1 MPSNKDVIR
10 ITYVAD
16 ATKGTI
22 EGKILPRI
30 KRGTSEDIRPY
41 LSAVLSSTM
50 LGLNAVLADVPVLRP
65 ASEAEVSAKIYI
77 FKGEKDSE
85 LYKVRKAIHD
95 TISKVFNDTLK
106 ELFPDVQFIH
116 EATEHQQY
124 TVSEMTPEEAA
135 DHKRF
140 IEDLAKEVRETNE

>member
-30 KRGTSEDIRPY
+30 KRVTSEDIRPY

>member
-1 MPSNKDVIR
+1 VPSNKDVIR

-30 KRGTSEDIRPY
+30 KRVTSEDIRPY